1 MTPIHPYVLL
11 TGSGFTNAVNAY
23 LTVQIWEHAFN
34 QPEVVKDDILR
45 REMLNNRHN
54 LNYEKIY
61 DVLRSKQGWEKSFQN
76 YLITLDRVFCQID
89 DVIRVSVVGENKS
102 HRVNL
107 SLLHEWLLKFQG
119 QKEAQGFIFTLNHDL
134 FLERQLGK
142 REGSPRLPG
151 IDNSGQASCVRKTA
165 TLEKIKVAKETTEE
179 KIRGDLSG
187 FNLIK
192 LHGSSNWTYEDGTT
206 TMITGQRKDL
216 EVKRHPLFDAYGKL
230 LADVLSN
237 CKGQLWIIGYGFG
250 DDDINTAIVQGVKN
264 GLSVYIADLSAPKD
278 LLNKIPEVRPAVHGY
293 VRNSLAGIFPSGEG
307 SSIPLK
313 EIESLMSNVGGNAG
327 NLSQIT

>member
-1 MTPIHPYVLL
+1 MTPTHPYVLL

-34 QPEVVKDDILR
+34 QPEVAKDDILR
-45 REMLNNRHN
+45 REMLNNRHD

-61 DVLRSKQGWEKSFQN
+61 DALRSKQGSEKSFQN
-76 YLITLDRVFCQID
+76 YLIALDRVFCQID
-89 DVIRVSVVGENKS
+89 NIIRVAVVGENRS
-102 HRVNL
+102 HRVSL
-107 SLLHEWLLKFQG
+107 SLLHEWLSRFRG
-119 QKEAQGFIFTLNHDL
+119 QNGAQGFIFTLNHDL

-142 REGSPRLPG
+142 REAAPRLPG
-151 IDNSGQASCVRKTA
+151 IADCGQASCVSKTT
-165 TLEKIKVAKETTEE
+165 TLEKIKVAKAATEE
-179 KIRGDLSG
+179 GIRGDLSS

-192 LHGSSNWTYEDGTT
+192 LHGSSNWTYEDGAT

-230 LADVLSN
+230 FTDVLHN

-278 LLNKIPEVRPAVHGY
+278 LLNKIPGVRPAVHGY
-293 VRNSLAGIFPSGEG
+293 IRNSLAGIFPSGEG

-313 EIESLMSNVGGNAG
+313 EIESLMSN
-327 NLSQIT
+327 